1 MDLVLS
7 GAQAA
12 LEAAMLMGA
21 LAAGAGAGAAQP
33 AEKVKVVAVFPVTVP
48 VAVPTVMVAPTY
60 ALGTIAREVSV
71 AVVAV

>member
-1 MDLVLS
+1 VDLELS
-7 GAQAA
+7 AAQAA
-12 LEAAMLMGA
+12 LEAAMLMPV
-21 LAAGAGAGAAQP
+21 LAAGAGAVQP
-33 AEKVKVVAVFPVTVP
+33 AERVRVVAVFPVTVP